1 MNYKVTHYPTRQRFE
16 IELENMTAYAE
27 YRLTD
32 NSLDIIHTFVPP
44 ALEGRGSLAR
54 SRKPLMITRKPITS
68 NRKALARTRRVVET
82 TSGIFTIETLF
93 KATGRHTLR
102 CSARDSGVIPPFI
115 DTNTGTSYHSR
126 SKTYRQLIGNL
137 SVTY

>member
-44 ALEGRGSLAR
+44 ALEGKGIASALTKANHL
-54 SRKPLMITRKPITS
+54 KP
-68 NRKALARTRRVVET
+68 E
-82 TSGIFTIETLF
+82 
-93 KATGRHTLR
+93 ATCSYAAVWLKRHPEYL
-102 CSARDSGVIPPFI
+102 
-115 DTNTGTSYHSR
+115 
-126 SKTYRQLIGNL
+126 Q
-137 SVTY
+137 

>member
-44 ALEGRGSLAR
+44 ALEGRGIAS
-54 SRKPLMITRKPITS
+54 
-68 NRKALARTRRVVET
+68 ALTETAYDYAESQSPQTGRHLLVRDRVVET

-102 CSARDSGVIPPFI
+102 CSA
-115 DTNTGTSYHSR
+115 
-126 SKTYRQLIGNL
+126 
-137 SVTY
+137 VTRA

>member
-44 ALEGRGSLAR
+44 ALEGKAAYDYAKANHL
-54 SRKPLMITRKPITS
+54 KPEGTCSYAAVWLK
-68 NRKALARTRRVVET
+68 
-82 TSGIFTIETLF
+82 
-93 KATGRHTLR
+93 RHPEYL
-102 CSARDSGVIPPFI
+102 
-115 DTNTGTSYHSR
+115 
-126 SKTYRQLIGNL
+126 Q
-137 SVTY
+137 

>member
-44 ALEGRGSLAR
+44 ALEGKGIASALTEAAYNYAKANHLRDKIRQHPDPIRPQHISNPCYKKRNAGSQR
-54 SRKPLMITRKPITS
+54 SPR
-68 NRKALARTRRVVET
+68 
-82 TSGIFTIETLF
+82 
-93 KATGRHTLR
+93 
-102 CSARDSGVIPPFI
+102 I
-115 DTNTGTSYHSR
+115 DA
-126 SKTYRQLIGNL
+126 
-137 SVTY
+137 

>member
-32 NSLDIIHTFVPP
+32 NSLDIIHVRSP
-44 ALEGRGSLAR
+44 ALEGRGSQAH
-54 SRKPLMITRKPITS
+54 SRKPLMITRSQSPQTG
-68 NRKALARTRRVVET
+68 RHLLVCDRVVET

-93 KATGRHTLR
+93 KSTGRHT
-102 CSARDSGVIPPFI
+102 SGVLP
-115 DTNTGTSYHSR
+115 
-126 SKTYRQLIGNL
+126 
-137 SVTY
+137 VTRA